1 MISTIAPA
9 PAAWALCH
17 LATKV
22 QVPRWISTIAPAGMP
37 AKSAASQPES
47 DEFGAGEGSVRS
59 AAHTGAVRSPEG
71 ELTIE
76 PKSPP
81 GIEPAMP
88 GTNCS
93 PPRTARIGGVQSA
106 RMSSS

>member
-1 MISTIAPA
+1 
-9 PAAWALCH
+9 
-17 LATKV
+17 
-22 QVPRWISTIAPAGMP
+22 MP

-47 DEFGAGEGSVRS
+47 DVFGAGDGIVRS
-59 AAHTGAVRSPEG
+59 AAHTGAVMSPEA

-88 GTNCS
+88 G
-93 PPRTARIGGVQSA
+93 
-106 RMSSS
+106 M